1 MERVK
6 QEAQD
11 ALKVRSEFV
20 ANVTHEL
27 RTPVN
32 GILGNVKELAVR
44 FFCWLPNGYS
54 VEKPCSDC
62 LNSFGK
68 THDIACKMI
77 EDGECGQFSP
87 DILECFRLAKADF
100 FDIVEVVKMFSFV

>member
-1 MERVK
+1 MANDILEKEFLKQEMERVK

-32 GILGNVKELAVR
+32 GILGNVKELTPR
-44 FFCWLPNGYS
+44 EEDEEKRRTLQL
-54 VEKPCSDC
+54 VERC
-62 LNSFGK
+62 
-68 THDIACKMI
+68 
-77 EDGECGQFSP
+77 CGGF
-87 DILECFRLAKADF
+87 ILAT
-100 FDIVEVVKMFSFV
+100 